1 MKKIKLSSEL
11 VYILSILFISFA
23 VAMISSTNFG
33 ISMIVAPAYII
44 SEKVSFLTF
53 GQSEYVVQGLLFIV
67 FCILMKKVKL
77 VYFSS
82 FITGVIYG
90 AVLDFWRFV
99 IPHFNPDVTVPGA
112 LPFALKAVYFI
123 LGMLLTSLAI
133 AMFFKTYIYP
143 QVYDFFVKG
152 ITEHFGINQTK
163 FKYGFDITFLLISC
177 VLTFVLFRK
186 IVGIGV
192 GTIIM
197 TLCNGFLIGMFGKML
212 DKFFEITP
220 RFPKFAAKFDL

>member
-1 MKKIKLSSEL
+1 MKKIKLSSET
-11 VYILSILFISFA
+11 VYLLAILLISFA

-44 SEKVSFLTF
+44 SEKISFLSF
-53 GQSEYVVQGLLFIV
+53 GQSEYVVQGILFIV

-82 FITGVIYG
+82 FLTGVIYG
-90 AVLDFWRFV
+90 AILDAWRII

-112 LPFALKAVYFI
+112 LPFALKIVYFV
-123 LGMLLTSLAI
+123 LGMLMTSLAI
-133 AMFFKTYIYP
+133 ALFFRTYIYP

-152 ITEHFGINQTK
+152 ITEHFKLNQTK
-163 FKYGFDITFLLISC
+163 FKMCFDVTFLLISC
-177 VLTFVLFRK
+177 VLTLVLFRRF
-186 IVGIGV
+186 VGIGV
-192 GTIIM
+192 GTLIM
-197 TLCNGFLIGMFGKML
+197 TCLNGILIGGFGKL
-212 DKFFEITP
+212 IDKFFEITP